1 MGWTGRDIVSIKDFS
16 KEELLHVLDKAA
28 EIEKNRAKY
37 SEMLKGKVMAALFF
51 EPSTRT
57 RLSFE
62 SSMHR
67 LGGSVIG
74 FSDSI
79 NTSISKGETFEDTIK
94 IIDGYADLIVV
105 RHPEAGSSKRAADVA
120 KQPVINAGD
129 GAHEHPTQTFIDLYT
144 IRKSCGRLENLKV
157 GFLGDLK
164 YGRTVHSLAFALSRF
179 NPTLYFISPKSLK
192 MPESDLKELKAKGI
206 TCYEE
211 EDLLKVS
218 ENLDVLYVT
227 RIQKER
233 FLNPEDYKQVKG
245 VYQLDT
251 PFLKHTK
258 PELRILHPLPRIDEI
273 NPQLDKAP
281 QSIYFEQ
288 AHNGIPIRM
297 ALLSMILG
305 KNPQAN

>member
-1 MGWTGRDIVSIKDFS
+1 MGWLNRDVVSIRDFS
-16 KEELLHVLDKAA
+16 REEILEVLEKAA
-28 EIEKNRAKY
+28 EIEKNRSQYA
-37 SEMLKGKVMAALFF
+37 SLLHGRVMAALFF

-74 FSDSI
+74 FSEPSM
-79 NTSISKGETFEDTIK
+79 TSIAKGETFEDTMR
-94 IIDGYADLIVV
+94 IIDGYCDVIAI
-105 RHPEAGSSKRAADVA
+105 RHPEIGSAKKAADIC
-120 KQPVINAGD
+120 KNPVINAGD
-129 GAHEHPTQTFIDLYT
+129 GAHEHPTQTFTDLFT
-144 IRKSCGRLENLKV
+144 IRKSCGRLDNLTI

-164 YGRTVHSLAFALSRF
+164 YGRTVHSLAVALAHF
-179 NPTLYFISPKSLK
+179 NPTFYFISHKSLR
-192 MPESDLKELKAKGI
+192 MPEEYLKELDRKKI
-206 TCYEE
+206 KYYEE

-218 ENLDVLYVT
+218 RNLDVLYVT

-233 FLNPEDYKQVKG
+233 FLNPEEYHHVKG
-245 VYQLDT
+245 IYHLD
-251 PFLKHTK
+251 PSFLKHTK
-258 PELRILHPLPRIDEI
+258 PELKILHPLPRIDEI

-297 ALLSMILG
+297 ALLSMVLG
-305 KNPQAN
+305 GK